1 MPPQMVNTHLDTH
14 IPGGELSLTLRHL
27 NTKQQRPRVC
37 LHGYL
42 NFTVTSSRL
51 TAISPSVCPKSMRR
65 KHNVRA
71 LFVGIL
77 VALLH
82 VVAPVRSP
90 AHAQAALRG
99 APIPQTSITVLATGK
114 GFVRLQFE
122 ASLEAGS
129 GSVPNLVPHTLN
141 APLTLPRHWVQ
152 TGLVG
157 LPPEAKPTLH
167 VLESMEA
174 PQWTIEKPPSTTGQI
189 REDRL
194 PGHRLPDE
202 QWPVTE
208 SGADLPRDQSLTGPV
223 SLGDPVQLRD
233 QYAIP
238 VTFAPRQNDD
248 GSTTPYERVVVD
260 IVFDDPGAIAGWP
273 ASKDHFKSVYEAVLI
288 NEKQSR
294 PWRRRQIRT
303 AKVAQAGV
311 SPTTG
316 MIRVNVRSE
325 GMYRVTADEL
335 LEAGADLT
343 GIDPA
348 RIRVLTGTGSSLGL
362 AARVSNGIRL
372 NEQPAEIDGG
382 QDGVFSGDDAV
393 IFYGMG
399 AQRWDYDRGQR
410 INYWRRNLYTEDNVY
425 FIDLHAANEA
435 ARPMAR
441 DGSIAQTPTVVVDA
455 YRQRLHEEDERTILR
470 QLYGMNSGYD
480 WYWEPFSGNARQF
493 TITMSHVVASEP
505 VSILAGFWGWTSVEH
520 VFEVTWNGSSLGNR
534 SYSGSGHAKISASAP
549 RGPIEGLNQ
558 LGLFHRTSRLTR
570 LDWFQIQYLRHLD
583 GSDGMFAFD
592 WPEHGDGGALIDTSV
607 GAVTQ
612 FEMRG
617 FAADEGIP
625 RVYIVSAG
633 LQQIV
638 DFDYDAEAGTLRFQD
653 WYSGKGRP
661 PRYVAVQT
669 PFMRRVSE
677 LTVDTQQPLRETS
690 IGADDIIVT
699 HSDFHDAAQRLADWR
714 ASDRRFG
721 DPISTM
727 VVDVQ
732 DIYDD
737 FSGGLVDP
745 MAIRAFVNHAYDNW
759 TPRPAF
765 VTLVGDG
772 TYDHKN
778 NAGTSHTN
786 WIPPY
791 QDGESTYDEWYVR
804 VEGEDRAPELA
815 IGRLPVTS
823 AAEAEALVDKII
835 AYDRGDTPGPWQGHM
850 LLIADDLVN
859 PAEVGAFES
868 YFLIDAER
876 LARNLLPEGLDLTK
890 LYIAN
895 YPLEGRIKPRARDEF
910 IRLFNEGALIVT
922 YLGHGN
928 PETLA
933 HEQMFQLSR
942 DLSAIDNGGRLP
954 FMYTAASQVGVFDD
968 PQRQSMPEVLLNLP
982 MGGVIGFIS
991 ATRVGFH
998 DSNVLLARN
1007 FHQQMY
1013 RSQRQHVPVGIGLLE
1028 AKILTH
1034 PVVFRR
1040 DDVANVSRYS
1050 LMGDPTLRLA
1060 LPRLQVVIDMPDTL
1074 EALQEAQLTGRILDS
1089 SDQLQTDYDGEV
1101 LIRIFDSSAS
1111 TDLDGLTY
1119 RQLGTPIFRG
1129 VAHVND
1135 GVFSATFRVPKDITY
1150 RAVFGRASAYA
1161 VPRLDGSVDAAG
1173 TLGMS
1178 PAFGSKSG
1186 IVLQG
1191 TASGIEEDEIGPQ
1204 IEIGFRDQTGFTDG
1218 DFISSLPVL
1227 AAILTDPSG
1236 INIAGETGHEI
1247 ELEVDDVVSIVTD
1260 RYTSQDGDYRSG
1272 LLEVPLPS
1280 LEPGD
1285 HSIRLKAWD
1294 SYNNSATVSATVRV
1308 AEAADATLSDVL
1320 FHPNPS
1326 TDGSGHFTYILSA
1339 PATSARLRVYT
1350 LSGRLVDQL
1359 DMDAGLGYNQVA
1371 FHPPGS
1377 MAGGTYLYRLEV
1389 YLEDGPKIDADGR
1402 LQVVPQ

>member
-1 MPPQMVNTHLDTH
+1 MVNTHLDT
-14 IPGGELSLTLRHL
+14 PLVGGELLSLSGISR
-27 NTKQQRPRVC
+27 RP
-37 LHGYL
+37 
-42 NFTVTSSRL
+42 TD
-51 TAISPSVCPKSMRR
+51 ISPNVCPKPMRH
-65 KHNVRA
+65 KHNLRVPFVVGA
-71 LFVGIL
+71 LA
-77 VALLH
+77 ALLH
-82 VVAPVRSP
+82 VVGPIGSP
-90 AHAQAALRG
+90 AHAQG
-99 APIPQTSITVLATGK
+99 VPQTTITVLATGK

-122 ASLEAGS
+122 ASLEQGV
-129 GSVPNLVPHTLN
+129 GSVPNLVPQTLSTRQI
-141 APLTLPRHWVQ
+141 LSRHWVQ

-157 LPPEAKPTLH
+157 LPPEAEATLH
-167 VLESMEA
+167 VLESIEA
-174 PQWTIEKPPSTTGQI
+174 PEWTVEEPQFTTAQI

-194 PGHRLPDE
+194 PGDQEPGDQPLGDQSPD
-202 QWPVTE
+202 PSPTTE
-208 SGADLPRDQSLTGPV
+208 SWTDLPRDQALTGPV
-223 SLGDPVQLRD
+223 SLGGPVQMRD

-238 VTFAPRQNDD
+238 VTFAPRQNAD
-248 GSTTPYERVVVD
+248 GSTTPYKRVVVD
-260 IVFDDPGAIAGWP
+260 VVFDDPGAIAGWP
-273 ASKDHFKSVYEAVLI
+273 TAKDHFESVYKAVLI

-294 PWRRRQIRT
+294 TWRRRQIRT
-303 AKVAQAGV
+303 AKVAQTGI
-311 SPTTG
+311 SPVTG
-316 MIRVNVRSE
+316 MIRLNVRSE

-335 LEAGADLT
+335 LEAGADLA
-343 GIDPA
+343 GVDPS
-348 RIRVLTGTGSSLGL
+348 RIRVLTGTGSTLGL
-362 AARVSNGIRL
+362 ATRVPNGIRL
-372 NEQPAEIDGG
+372 NEQPSDIDGG
-382 QDGVFSGDDAV
+382 EDGVFSGDDAV
-393 IFYGMG
+393 IFYGVG
-399 AQRWDYDRGQR
+399 AQRWDYDRSQR
-410 INYWRRNLYTEDNVY
+410 TNYWRRNLYTKDNVY

-435 ARPMAR
+435 IRPTRR

-455 YRQRLHEEDERTILR
+455 YRKRLHEEDERTILR

-480 WYWEPFSGNARQF
+480 WYWEPFSGNARVF
-493 TITMSHVVASEP
+493 PITMNNVVTSSP
-505 VSILAGFWGWTSVEH
+505 VSILAGFWGWTNTTH
-520 VFEVTWNGSSLGNR
+520 TFQVTWNGSSLGRR
-534 SYSGSGHAKISASAP
+534 SYSGAGHARIAASAQL
-549 RGPIEGLNQ
+549 GPIEGINEF
-558 LGLFHRTSRLTR
+558 GLFHRTSRLTR
-570 LDWFQIQYLRHLD
+570 LDWFEIEYLRHLD
-583 GSDGMFAFD
+583 GSDGTLAFD
-592 WPEHGDGGALIDTSV
+592 WPELEDGGAQIDTSL
-607 GAVTQ
+607 GAITQ

-617 FAADEGIP
+617 FAADEGTPQI
-625 RVYIVSAG
+625 YIVSAG

-638 DFDYDAEAGTLRFQD
+638 DFDYDAETGTLRFQD

-669 PFMRRVSE
+669 PFMRRPSE

-699 HSDFHDAAQRLADWR
+699 HSDFYDAAQRLADWR

-745 MAIRAFVNHAYDNW
+745 MAIRVFVNHAYDNW

-778 NAGTSHTN
+778 NSGTSHTN

-850 LLIADDLVN
+850 LLVADDLIN
-859 PAEVGAFES
+859 PAEALAFES
-868 YFLIDAER
+868 YFLLDAER
-876 LARNLLPEGLDLTK
+876 LVRDLPEDLDLTK

-910 IRLFNEGALIVT
+910 IRLFNEGSLLLT

-942 DLSAIDNGGRLP
+942 DLSSIDNGGRLP

-982 MGGVIGFIS
+982 TGGVIGFIS

-998 DSNVLLARN
+998 DSNVLLAGN
-1007 FHQQMY
+1007 FHRQMF
-1013 RSQRQHVPVGIGLLE
+1013 RSGRKHVPVGIGLLE
-1028 AKILTH
+1028 AKILSH
-1034 PVVFRR
+1034 PFVFLS

-1060 LPRLQVVIDMPDTL
+1060 LPRLQAAIDVPDTL
-1074 EALQEAQLTGRILDS
+1074 EALQEAQLTGRILNS
-1089 SDQLQTDYDGEV
+1089 SDQLQSDYDGEV
-1101 LIRIFDSSAS
+1101 LIRVFDSSAS
-1111 TDLDGLTY
+1111 TDLDGLAY
-1119 RQLGTPIFRG
+1119 RQLGAPIFRG
-1129 VAHVND
+1129 VAQVEA

-1150 RAVFGRASAYA
+1150 RAKLGRASAYA
-1161 VPRLDGSVDAAG
+1161 VPTSGGSVDATG
-1173 TLGMS
+1173 TLDMS

-1191 TASGIEEDEIGPQ
+1191 TASGIEEDAIGPQ
-1204 IEIGFRDQTGFTDG
+1204 IEIGFHDQTGFTEG
-1218 DFISSLPVL
+1218 DFISSQPVL

-1247 ELEVDDVVSIVTD
+1247 ELEVDDVVSVVTN
-1260 RYTSQDGDYRSG
+1260 RYTSQDGDYRRG
-1272 LLEVPLPS
+1272 LLEVPLPA
-1280 LEPGD
+1280 LEPGE

-1294 SYNNSATVSATVRV
+1294 SYNNSTTVRTTVRV
-1308 AEAADATLSDVL
+1308 AEAADAALSDVL

-1339 PATSARLRVYT
+1339 PATAARLRVFT
-1350 LSGRLVDQL
+1350 LSGRLVDQI
-1359 DMDAGLGYNQVA
+1359 DVDAGFGYNQVA
-1371 FHPPGS
+1371 FHPPVS
-1377 MAGGTYLYRLEV
+1377 LAGGTYLYRLEV
-1389 YLEDGPKIDADGR
+1389 DLEEGPKIDADGR